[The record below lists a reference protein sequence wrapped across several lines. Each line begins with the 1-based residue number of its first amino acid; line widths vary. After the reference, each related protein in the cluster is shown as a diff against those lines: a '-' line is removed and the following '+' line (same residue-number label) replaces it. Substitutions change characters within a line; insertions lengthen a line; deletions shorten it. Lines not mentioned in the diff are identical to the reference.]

1 MDLEYNP
8 NTNASELITR
18 LRNQGLG
25 NFPEQN
31 NIPEHMSIY
40 QYEQIAP
47 PPVVFGIYRQMS
59 IDSYMEARTY
69 YDRLRMFNL
78 TYGYISFNKDLP
90 LPQNIPQGVLLIDY
104 R

>member
-8 NTNASELITR
+8 NANAFEMITR

-25 NFPEQN
+25 DFPEQN

-47 PPVVFGIYRQMS
+47 PPPAIGIYRQMA
-59 IDSYMEARTY
+59 IDPYMEARTY

-78 TYGYISFNKDLP
+78 TYGYISFNKNLP
-90 LPQNIPQGVLLIDY
+90 LPQNIPHGVLLIDY
-104 R
+104 

>member
-8 NTNASELITR
+8 YTNASELITQ

-25 NFPEQN
+25 NFPEPN

-47 PPVVFGIYRQMS
+47 HPLDIGIYRQMA
-59 IDSYMEARTY
+59 IDLHMEARTY

-78 TYGYISFNKDLP
+78 TYGYISFNKNLP

-104 R
+104 